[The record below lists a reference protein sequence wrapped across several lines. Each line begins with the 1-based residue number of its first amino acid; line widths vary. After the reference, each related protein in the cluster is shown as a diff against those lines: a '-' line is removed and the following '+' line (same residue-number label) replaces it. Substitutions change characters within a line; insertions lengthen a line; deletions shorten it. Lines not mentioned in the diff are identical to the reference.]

1 MTKSGNS
8 FMTPAAAAFIRS
20 SARRSFGF
28 SKLYLAVNLRHK
40 ADERRFPREK
50 FPVFL
55 KEFMQSRKPANRVSN
70 AKVLFKK
77 GLSSEENVKVKKHRK
92 REEISYLWNP
102 LPSILTTIQVFGS
115 KTSSCSKLRTYS
127 YLHARQLIYHWTV
140 LILRICTLNLPS

>member
-8 FMTPAAAAFIRS
+8 SMTPAAAAFIRS

-55 KEFMQSRKPANRVSN
+55 KELCKAENQRTEILQRKSIVQNRT
-70 AKVLFKK
+70 
-77 GLSSEENVKVKKHRK
+77 E
-92 REEISYLWNP
+92 
-102 LPSILTTIQVFGS
+102 
-115 KTSSCSKLRTYS
+115 
-127 YLHARQLIYHWTV
+127 
-140 LILRICTLNLPS
+140 

>member
-28 SKLYLAVNLRHK
+28 SKSYLAVNLRHK
-40 ADERRFPREK
+40 ADERRFSSREISTILERIYAK
-50 FPVFL
+50 QKL
-55 KEFMQSRKPANRVSN
+55 SN

-77 GLSSEENVKVKKHRK
+77 GLSSEDNVKVKKHRK
-92 REEISYLWNP
+92 REEISHLWNP
-102 LPSILTTIQVFGS
+102 LPSILTTIQVLGS

-127 YLHARQLIYHWTV
+127 YLHARQLF
-140 LILRICTLNLPS
+140 RR